1 MKFLGDFFTKLHAFI
16 KSVRDYL
23 YKYRK
28 RVLIWI
34 GIAIF
39 AVVGLSLGLD
49 KKAIAFLVFIFGLI
63 SQAFIGIIGLIGL
76 VPVIGPILAKVLALP
91 FFWILNAIGYFLS
104 IVAIKRGYSKAV
116 LDYRILTIV
125 FLIGIAVGFIIG
137 RLI

>member
-1 MKFLGDFFTKLHAFI
+1 MKFLGNFFKKFHSFLS
-16 KSVRDYL
+16 SVWDYL

-28 RVLIWI
+28 RAVIWL
-34 GIAIF
+34 GIVIF
-39 AVVGLSLGLD
+39 AVVGIALGLD

-63 SQAFIGIIGLIGL
+63 SQAFIGIIGLIGFI
-76 VPVIGPILAKVLALP
+76 PVIGPILAKVLALP

-104 IVAIKRGYSKAV
+104 IVAIKRGYSKSV

-125 FLIGIAVGFIIG
+125 FLSGIAVGFIIG

>member
-1 MKFLGDFFTKLHAFI
+1 MKFLDDFFTKFHAFI
-16 KSVRDYL
+16 KSVWDYL

-28 RVLIWI
+28 RVFIWI

-63 SQAFIGIIGLIGL
+63 SQAFIGIIGLIGFI
-76 VPVIGPILAKVLALP
+76 PVIGPILAKVLALP

>member
-1 MKFLGDFFTKLHAFI
+1 MKFLHDFFIRFHSFI
-16 KSVRDYL
+16 NSVWDYL

-28 RVLIWI
+28 RALIWL
-34 GIAIF
+34 GIALF
-39 AVVGLSLGLD
+39 AVVGISLGLD
-49 KKAIAFLVFIFGLI
+49 KKAIAFLVLIFGLI

-76 VPVIGPILAKVLALP
+76 IPIIGPILAKVLALP

-104 IVAIKRGYSKAV
+104 IIAIKRGYSKSV

>member
-1 MKFLGDFFTKLHAFI
+1 MKFLGDFFKKLHSFLN
-16 KSVRDYL
+16 SVWNYL
-23 YKYRK
+23 YKYRN
-28 RVLIWI
+28 RAIIWL
-34 GIAIF
+34 GIVIF
-39 AVVGLSLGLD
+39 AVAGIALGLD
-49 KKAIAFLVFIFGLI
+49 KKAVAFLVFIFGLI

-76 VPVIGPILAKVLALP
+76 VPVVGPILAKVLALP

-104 IVAIKRGYSKAV
+104 IVAIKRGYSKSV

>member
-1 MKFLGDFFTKLHAFI
+1 MNFLRNFVTKFHAFLDSI
-16 KSVRDYL
+16 WSYL

-34 GIAIF
+34 GIVIF
-39 AVVGLSLGLD
+39 ALVGIALGWD

-76 VPVIGPILAKVLALP
+76 IPVIGPILAKVLALP

-104 IVAIKRGYSKAV
+104 IIAIKRGYSKAV
-116 LDYRILTIV
+116 LDYRILTVV
-125 FLIGIAVGFIIG
+125 FLMGIAVGFIIG
-137 RLI
+137 KLI

>member
-1 MKFLGDFFTKLHAFI
+1 MKFLGDFFNKLHTFF
-16 KSVRDYL
+16 KSIWDYL

-39 AVVGLSLGLD
+39 AVVGIHLD
-49 KKAIAFLVFIFGLI
+49 LDRKAIAFLVFIFGLI
-63 SQAFIGIIGLIGL
+63 SQAFIGIIGLIGFI
-76 VPVIGPILAKVLALP
+76 PVIGPILAKVLALP

-104 IVAIKRGYSKAV
+104 IIAIKRGYSKAV